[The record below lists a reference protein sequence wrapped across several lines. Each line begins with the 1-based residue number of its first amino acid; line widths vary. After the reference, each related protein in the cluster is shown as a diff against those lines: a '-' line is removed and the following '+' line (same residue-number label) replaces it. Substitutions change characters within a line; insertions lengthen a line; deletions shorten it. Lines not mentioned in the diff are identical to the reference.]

1 MRGYAPKVSNVG
13 TRPSG
18 PAVSLIA
25 LEAICRINSLLVNLT
40 AACLKFCFDDV
51 VRTAYR
57 SMVSLDLADA
67 VVCLNWDFFD
77 FDVQSVCVLPKLLSC
92 KVSAC
97 IMYNVFRRALVCI
110 NPAYTQC
117 FPCRTC

>member
-1 MRGYAPKVSNVG
+1 MFLYKRSSPYQHD
-13 TRPSG
+13 
-18 PAVSLIA
+18 LI
-25 LEAICRINSLLVNLT
+25 

-77 FDVQSVCVLPKLLSC
+77 FDVQRVCVLPKLLRC

-97 IMYNVFRRALVCI
+97 IMYNVFRRAL
-110 NPAYTQC
+110 NLPALNAVAESTT
-117 FPCRTC
+117 CRTGPSSR